1 MSEFTNHKQD
11 RVKELVEFAQ
21 KMMSSTDKGKLVKE
35 NMELINA
42 IVPSE
47 VITLF
52 DVLTIEQENLD
63 DMKVTTNKI
72 LHLFN
77 APLKKYPAIKPA
89 EYSFLDMLIKNNL
102 AMVGLLNVMKVS
114 IKSLNKNPADQ
125 KAKKELSGDLVELQ
139 NFEKHYQIK
148 ENVLFPALEKHWPDF
163 HCVQLMWS
171 YHDDIRR
178 QIKELK
184 LMLDEPQLKL
194 KSFNRLAGNLF
205 FNMHAIR
212 FREEYILVPHI
223 LETIPEKAI
232 DQMLI
237 DSLEIGFP
245 YVLPKEISK
254 SSQKVFA
261 DGTKINLGTGL
272 IDAEQI
278 VNIFNHLPVDIT
290 FVDENDIVRF
300 FSTPKKRIF
309 PRTKAIIG
317 RDVHNCH
324 PKESVHVVE
333 EIVSSFKSGEKDEAS
348 FWINFKAEKILIQ
361 YFALRDEKGQYKGVI
376 EVTQE
381 ISGIQQLEG
390 EKRLLD
396 WTN

>member
-1 MSEFTNHKQD
+1 
-11 RVKELVEFAQ
+11 
-21 KMMSSTDKGKLVKE
+21 
-35 NMELINA
+35 
-42 IVPSE
+42 
-47 VITLF
+47 
-52 DVLTIEQENLD
+52 
-63 DMKVTTNKI
+63 
-72 LHLFN
+72 
-77 APLKKYPAIKPA
+77 
-89 EYSFLDMLIKNNL
+89 
-102 AMVGLLNVMKVS
+102 
-114 IKSLNKNPADQ
+114 
-125 KAKKELSGDLVELQ
+125 
-139 NFEKHYQIK
+139 
-148 ENVLFPALEKHWPDF
+148 
-163 HCVQLMWS
+163 
-171 YHDDIRR
+171 
-178 QIKELK
+178 
-184 LMLDEPQLKL
+184 
-194 KSFNRLAGNLF
+194 
-205 FNMHAIR
+205 
-212 FREEYILVPHI
+212 
-223 LETIPEKAI
+223 
-232 DQMLI
+232 MLI

-245 YVLPKEISK
+245 YVLPKEVKHSPN
-254 SSQKVFA
+254 KVFA

-278 VNIFNHLPVDIT
+278 INIFNHLPVDIT

-381 ISGIQQLEG
+381 ISGIQQLDG
-390 EKRLLD
+390 ERRLLD